1 MEDKSNG
8 NICGHFLIRDMKNI
22 DTKKDMLYE
31 KHECLRNVGM
41 YVYEVEKKVREKNP
55 ELFGSNKKKAKI
67 NGMTIF
73 KE

>member
-1 MEDKSNG
+1 
-8 NICGHFLIRDMKNI
+8 MKNI